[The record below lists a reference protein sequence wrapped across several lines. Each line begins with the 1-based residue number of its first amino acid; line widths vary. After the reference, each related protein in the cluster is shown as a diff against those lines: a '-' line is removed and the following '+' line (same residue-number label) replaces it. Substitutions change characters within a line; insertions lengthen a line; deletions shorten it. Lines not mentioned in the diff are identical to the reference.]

1 MCVISEESLESLLLR
16 VPLGELELWEEDGA
30 VRPSRGE
37 RTKEGKMLGCR
48 GRGGF
53 RRRPRL

>member
-1 MCVISEESLESLLLR
+1 MISEESLESLLLR

>member
-1 MCVISEESLESLLLR
+1 MCDFRREFGIPPSKSSS
-16 VPLGELELWEEDGA
+16 LGELELWEEDGA